1 MKIIQRFTTMTLIR
15 RDTFLSIKT
24 EILSTWIRIFT
35 VDFSVIL
42 KEQNGKN
49 RTVAKELDS
58 IRIQF
63 FFFFFNKK
71 CLFRL
76 KRDFYETRTYSDFS
90 FEILNPPR
98 FPYLIHLSVSS
109 RFPGK
114 FGKKRQE

>member
-35 VDFSVIL
+35 VDSSVIL

-63 FFFFFNKK
+63 FLFFFNKK
-71 CLFRL
+71 LSL
-76 KRDFYETRTYSDFS
+76 SLETRFLRDSN
-90 FEILNPPR
+90 LQR
-98 FPYLIHLSVSS
+98 FLL
-109 RFPGK
+109 
-114 FGKKRQE
+114 